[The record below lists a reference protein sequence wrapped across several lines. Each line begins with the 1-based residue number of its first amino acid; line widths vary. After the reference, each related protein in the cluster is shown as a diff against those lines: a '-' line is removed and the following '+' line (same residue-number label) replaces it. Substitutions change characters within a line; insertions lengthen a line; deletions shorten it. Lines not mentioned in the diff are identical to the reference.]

1 MGVGA
6 KETLRAPE
14 CRFLFQRILGQ
25 KMPMWNG
32 NREPTAHGCRLSIYR
47 IGCNDFGH
55 DGGLLKDHVR

>member
-14 CRFLFQRILGQ
+14 CRLLFQRILGQ

-32 NREPTAHGCRLSIYR
+32 NESLPHMVAGCKYPGWGVTISDTTVDY
-47 IGCNDFGH
+47 
-55 DGGLLKDHVR
+55 